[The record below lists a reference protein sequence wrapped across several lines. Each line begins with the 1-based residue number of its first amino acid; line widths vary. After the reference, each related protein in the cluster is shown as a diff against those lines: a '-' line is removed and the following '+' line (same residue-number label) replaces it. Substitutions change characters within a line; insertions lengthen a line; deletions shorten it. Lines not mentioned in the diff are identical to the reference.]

1 MAVRLAKRLAKS
13 LAKWGLGWLLVLAG
27 ALACAVSAVAAERRV
42 ALVIG
47 NGDYRTVPVLANP
60 GRDAAAVSAMLKGA
74 GFDTVELRQDL
85 GNLDLKRALREFMQ
99 TVRDADIALVYFAGH
114 GIEVSGVNYLLPTDA
129 RLKSDFDAE
138 DEGLSLDRVV
148 RAIEPARRLRVVILD
163 ACRNNPFQ
171 NRMQRTVSVR
181 AAGAGLAKVEPAV
194 SDTLVAYAAR
204 AGSVAE
210 DGAGEHSPFTA
221 ALLKH
226 LPVPGLDIRV
236 AFGRVR
242 DEVLRATNGK
252 QEPFVYGSLGGAT
265 AALVPDPRGDDAS
278 DPTGRRLR
286 ETRRDYEFAERVGTK
301 EAWGSFLAAHPT
313 GFYADL
319 ARAQVG
325 KLTVSTG
332 ALPEVPP
339 ESRPLPQN
347 LPKPLTKPLTKP
359 LPETRPRSE
368 DPATAAVDPGPKA
381 LPPAAGRADVC
392 QRDAETLARLRARR
406 VPEEILR
413 FRRELACE
421 ELRPQLARLIES
433 TAAEEALPP
442 PKVVPDPEPLRP
454 VPGSGRSPAPA
465 LPPASA
471 ARAAGASGTCE
482 QEAQT
487 LARLRASRDAQE
499 IGRFARSFACQDLRP
514 QVLRLRESVLEE

>member
-1 MAVRLAKRLAKS
+1 MAR
-13 LAKWGLGWLLVLAG
+13 WGLGWLLVLAG
-27 ALACAVSAVAAERRV
+27 CLSLAAGALAAERRV

-60 GRDAAAVSAMLKGA
+60 GRDAAAVAAMLRGA
-74 GFDTVELRQDL
+74 GFDAVELRQDL
-85 GNLDLKRALREFMQ
+85 GNLDLKRALRDFMQ
-99 TVRDADIALVYFAGH
+99 TARDADIALVYFAGH
-114 GIEVSGVNYLLPTDA
+114 GIEVSGINYLLPVDA

-210 DGAGEHSPFTA
+210 DGSGEHSPFTA

-226 LPVPGLDIRV
+226 LTVPGLDIRV

-265 AALVPDPRGDDAS
+265 AALVPDSGGQEADDPA
-278 DPTGRRLR
+278 GRLVR

-319 ARAQVG
+319 ARAQLS
-325 KLTVSTG
+325 KLTVG
-332 ALPEVPP
+332 AGASPPAPP
-339 ESRPLPQN
+339 ERRPLPGP
-347 LPKPLTKPLTKP
+347 LPKPSPKL
-359 LPETRPRSE
+359 LPGTRPPTE
-368 DPATAAVDPGPKA
+368 DPVTAAIDPGPKA
-381 LPPAAGRADVC
+381 LPPAAGRAEAC
-392 QRDAETLARLRARR
+392 QRDAETLARLRTRR

-413 FRRELACE
+413 FRRELTCE

-454 VPGSGRSPAPA
+454 APRIERSPGAA
-465 LPPASA
+465 LPPAT
-471 ARAAGASGTCE
+471 ARATGAPATCE

-487 LARLRASRDAQE
+487 LARLRATRDAQE
-499 IGRFARSFACQDLRP
+499 IDRFARSLACQDLRP
-514 QVLRLRESVLEE
+514 QVLRLRESVMDE